1 MSRPAEGSKNFL
13 LRLTSALRYTPPQP
27 SPKAW
32 PPAPV
37 PTIFNLPLPVFL
49 SGGNIDEMPSTLAGS

>member
-1 MSRPAEGSKNFL
+1 MSCSAEGSKNFL
-13 LRLTSALRYTPPQP
+13 CASPARCGALPAAFPQGL
-27 SPKAW
+27 

-49 SGGNIDEMPSTLAGS
+49 